1 MRNDEQIKAIEI
13 MASQPEVKDA
23 VIKSHDN
30 NPWWPKDVKDWRMKM
45 LVAGLSTR
53 VSFRMLGSYTNTI
66 NNFLTHTYDEIKET
80 TDDDLRI
87 MLKPLGLP
95 DARIKFVRSM
105 SQYIDKSL
113 KFKNIENISNTEL
126 IDDIAKNVD
135 GASYKVG
142 QCCVLYAKGYYC
154 GVMPV
159 DSGMKDMLAPC
170 LGYKTGKTAIA
181 HETVREQLEAFT
193 KSHDWIEIANK
204 LGYDKKITLPKDK
217 PLTWW
222 VHLVMINY
230 KRHFCNNRKPNECPL
245 LKAGIPLSA
254 IKGCQNNILK

>member
-1 MRNDEQIKAIEI
+1 MHKDEHIRAIEI
-13 MASQPEVKDA
+13 MASQPEVKEA

-30 NPWWPKDVKDWRMKM
+30 NPWWPKDVNDWRMKM

-53 VSFRMLGSYTNTI
+53 VSFRMLGSYIKTI
-66 NNFLTHTYDEIKET
+66 NNFLTHSYEEIKKAS
-80 TDDDLRI
+80 DDELKI

-95 DARIKFVRSM
+95 DTRIKFIRSM
-105 SQYIDKSL
+105 SKYIDNKLTSIDI
-113 KFKNIENISNTEL
+113 KNISSSKIIS
-126 IDDIAKNVD
+126 DIAKNVD

-154 GVMPV
+154 GIMPV

-170 LGYKTGKTAIA
+170 LGYKTGKTAVA
-181 HETVREQLEAFT
+181 HELVRDQLEKFT
-193 KSHDWIEIANK
+193 KDYNWLEIATK
-204 LGYDKKITLPKDK
+204 LGYDTHITLPQDK

-230 KRHFCNNRKPNECPL
+230 KRHFCNNRKPDECPL

-254 IKGCQNNILK
+254 IKGCKK